1 MERSEVVAALVRG
14 RAIGV
19 IRSASASEAI
29 TVGRALIT
37 AGMPAVEVAL
47 TTPDGLDAV
56 RALAADAPEPC
67 LVGAGTVLDAD
78 SARLAV
84 VAGARFL
91 VAPSL
96 APEMVRTAHRYGAA
110 ALPGA
115 ATPSEVVAALEAG
128 ADLVKLFPAA
138 QLGVG
143 YLQAV
148 LAAIPQAPLVPTG
161 GVDAGNARA
170 WLDAGAVAVGVGGNL
185 TAGGADGAR
194 ARVEALLHAVSTHR
208 APETGKMWRF

>member
-1 MERSEVVAALVRG
+1 MERWEIVAALVRG

-19 IRSASASEAI
+19 VRSSSASDAVAI
-29 TVGRALIT
+29 GRALVT

-56 RALAADAPEPC
+56 RALAADAPETC
-67 LVGAGTVLDAD
+67 MVGAGTVLDAT

-84 VAGARFL
+84 LAGARFL

-96 APEMVRTAHRYGAA
+96 APQMVSTAHRYGAVA
-110 ALPGA
+110 IPGA
-115 ATPSEVVAALEAG
+115 ATPTEVIAALEAG

-148 LAAIPQAPLVPTG
+148 LAAVPQAPLVPTG
-161 GVDAGNARA
+161 GVDASNART
-170 WLDAGAVAVGVGGNL
+170 WLDAGAVAVGVGGGL
-185 TAGGADGAR
+185 TAGGVGGAK
-194 ARVEALLHAVSTHR
+194 ARVGELLDAML
-208 APETGKMWRF
+208 APNTRSR